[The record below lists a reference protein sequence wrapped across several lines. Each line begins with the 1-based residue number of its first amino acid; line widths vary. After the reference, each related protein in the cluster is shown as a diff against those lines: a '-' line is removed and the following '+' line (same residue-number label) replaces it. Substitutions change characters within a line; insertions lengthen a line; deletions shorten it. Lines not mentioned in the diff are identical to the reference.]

1 MWWLTER
8 KDRAI
13 VSEGGGGKRREEE
26 INCQASRQA
35 IPIDTNDRG
44 QERQQE
50 PIAV

>member
-1 MWWLTER
+1 MWWLTKRKER
-8 KDRAI
+8 VI
-13 VSEGGGGKRREEE
+13 VKEEGREEE

-44 QERQQE
+44 QEGQQE